1 MAHWELL
8 AWKEQN
14 MTTQVNL
21 VSEDVIASFHPD
33 LQDSVRAVNTPEV
46 QEMLRQLGKFGLGV
60 ALPHM
65 HTDEG
70 MVPLPEDMIASEDNL
85 KVTFRK
91 RDKKT
96 NSGALPVMWRRGEG
110 ISSAA
115 YCGQECGGCC

>member
-1 MAHWELL
+1 
-8 AWKEQN
+8 

-21 VSEDVIASFHPD
+21 VSEDVIALFHPD
-33 LQDSVRAVNTPEV
+33 LQHSVRAVNTPEV

-70 MVPLPEDMIASEDNL
+70 MVPLPEGMIASEDNL

-91 RDKKT
+91 RDEMT
-96 NSGALPVMWRRGEG
+96 NSKALPVMWQRGEE
-110 ISSAA
+110 ISSVA
-115 YCGQECGGCC
+115 YCNAECGVCC

>member
-1 MAHWELL
+1 
-8 AWKEQN
+8 
-14 MTTQVNL
+14 MTAPINI

-46 QEMLRQLGKFGLGV
+46 QEILRQLGKFGLGV

-65 HTDEG
+65 HTNEG
-70 MVPLPEDMIASEDNL
+70 MVPLPEDMMASEDNL

-91 RDKKT
+91 RDEKT
-96 NSGALPVMWRRGEG
+96 NNNSLPVMWRRGED
-110 ISSAA
+110 ISSVA